1 MLETLEALEKS
12 YQDLQQQLYDPE
24 IVSDQQKVIAI
35 SKKVQGLEE
44 AHQLYQE
51 YKKVSS
57 EQKEAEEIIATESDG
72 DMIALAKEQLSAAQE
87 QIPALEE
94 KIKIALLPKDPNDDK
109 NIFLEIRPAAGGDE
123 AGLFAAELL
132 KAYMLYAQTQGWKTE
147 IIENQYS
154 DIGWVKFVMVKMSWD
169 KVYSKMKFES
179 GVHRVQRIPA
189 TESQWR
195 VHTST
200 ITVAIMPEAED
211 VEFEINPNDVQMDT
225 YAASSAGGQNAN
237 KNQTWVR
244 LHHLPTGTIVTIG
257 DSKSQLQNK
266 DKARSVL
273 RARLYQI
280 ELDKKQAEEREKRWA
295 QIGGGDR
302 SEKIRTY
309 NYPQDRI
316 TDHRIHH
323 SRGNIPWVM
332 MGQMEDIFDALI
344 LDYQNQMLGKPRE
357 VGESDDE

>member
-12 YQDLQQQLYDPE
+12 YQNLQQQLYDPD

-154 DIGWVKFVMVKMSWD
+154 DIG
-169 KVYSKMKFES
+169 
-179 GVHRVQRIPA
+179 
-189 TESQWR
+189 
-195 VHTST
+195 
-200 ITVAIMPEAED
+200 
-211 VEFEINPNDVQMDT
+211 
-225 YAASSAGGQNAN
+225 
-237 KNQTWVR
+237 
-244 LHHLPTGTIVTIG
+244 
-257 DSKSQLQNK
+257 
-266 DKARSVL
+266 
-273 RARLYQI
+273 
-280 ELDKKQAEEREKRWA
+280 
-295 QIGGGDR
+295 
-302 SEKIRTY
+302 
-309 NYPQDRI
+309 
-316 TDHRIHH
+316 
-323 SRGNIPWVM
+323 
-332 MGQMEDIFDALI
+332 
-344 LDYQNQMLGKPRE
+344 
-357 VGESDDE
+357 

>member
-154 DIGWVKFVMVKMSWD
+154 DIG
-169 KVYSKMKFES
+169 
-179 GVHRVQRIPA
+179 
-189 TESQWR
+189 
-195 VHTST
+195 
-200 ITVAIMPEAED
+200 
-211 VEFEINPNDVQMDT
+211 
-225 YAASSAGGQNAN
+225 
-237 KNQTWVR
+237 
-244 LHHLPTGTIVTIG
+244 
-257 DSKSQLQNK
+257 
-266 DKARSVL
+266 
-273 RARLYQI
+273 
-280 ELDKKQAEEREKRWA
+280 
-295 QIGGGDR
+295 
-302 SEKIRTY
+302 
-309 NYPQDRI
+309 
-316 TDHRIHH
+316 
-323 SRGNIPWVM
+323 
-332 MGQMEDIFDALI
+332 
-344 LDYQNQMLGKPRE
+344 
-357 VGESDDE
+357 